1 MISSKSTELLA
12 NSEQKQDMSWQDK
25 RYQRFYEIV
34 DHLVSQL
41 QEHVWVKLSKTKRR
55 LAGTDLDRLS
65 YSVECLIRDCVAV
78 ILQRER
84 KAEASIKKG
93 QSIMAHIV
101 LIKCLHIIFTSREP
115 SKDL

>member
-1 MISSKSTELLA
+1 MLISSKSTELLA
-12 NSEQKQDMSWQDK
+12 HLKQKEDMSWRDK

-41 QEHVWVKLSKTKRR
+41 QEHVWVKLGKTKRR
-55 LAGTDLDRLS
+55 LAGTDLDRVN

-78 ILQRER
+78 VLRRER

-93 QSIMAHIV
+93 QFNYGADLSLIHI
-101 LIKCLHIIFTSREP
+101 
-115 SKDL
+115 